1 MIRLRP
7 DCLVFKMSS
16 GESIPCSAEK
26 VTIELIGDAAALV
39 DEHLI
44 KEAAESVLHYFRTEL
59 QRTSVSVAEF
69 SQALEQVLR
78 GFGLDVQSADAAEG
92 LAEVLEGDLAAL
104 AGQFGQG
111 CELFF
116 FPRLREELRLKLAQ
130 SPKVLRF
137 SGLRGCVKQLTGAKR
152 WTVRCQALSDQI
164 VDYMRGCLRDRRDQG
179 SCALLIQ

>member
-1 MIRLRP
+1 M
-7 DCLVFKMSS
+7 
-16 GESIPCSAEK
+16 
-26 VTIELIGDAAALV
+26 
-39 DEHLI
+39 
-44 KEAAESVLHYFRTEL
+44 LHYFKTEL

-69 SQALEQVLR
+69 SQALEQALR
-78 GFGLDVQSADAAEG
+78 GLGLEVRSADAEEG
-92 LAEVLEGDLAAL
+92 LARVLEGDLAAL

-130 SPKVLRF
+130 SPRVLRF

-164 VDYMRGCLRDRRDQG
+164 VDYMRSCLQDQHG
-179 SCALLIQ
+179 QRACALLIR